1 MTDHPNAATARATM
15 SAFNRGDMET
25 FAAALADD
33 VVWHAPGKN
42 RFSGDFVGKA
52 AALGRFQEQAAA
64 GVALHFED
72 LHDVVGNDEHV
83 LAMLTLQVTG
93 PGGKHTG
100 PSIFVF
106 HVRDGSLTEFWAMNE
121 DQAAVDKVVDG

>member
-64 GVALHFED
+64 GVSLHSK
-72 LHDVVGNDEHV
+72 
-83 LAMLTLQVTG
+83 TST
-93 PGGKHTG
+93 TW
-100 PSIFVF
+100 
-106 HVRDGSLTEFWAMNE
+106 WATTSTRSRCSRSR
-121 DQAAVDKVVDG
+121 